1 MNGTEKSRYRE
12 PIVARTKEP
21 EVPTPVKRRRPG
33 YVRPDELLEQREA
46 MGRLRWGRVAWRKAV
61 VQGMTVHRCFGKTF
75 VLGAD
80 LIRFITSG
88 SP

>member
-1 MNGTEKSRYRE
+1 M
-12 PIVARTKEP
+12 ARTKEP
-21 EVPTPVKRRRPG
+21 EVTPPVKRRRPG

-46 MGRLRWGRVAWRKAV
+46 MGRLRWGRAAWRKAV
-61 VQGMTVHRCFGKTF
+61 VQGLIVHRRFGKTF
-75 VLGAD
+75 VCGSD